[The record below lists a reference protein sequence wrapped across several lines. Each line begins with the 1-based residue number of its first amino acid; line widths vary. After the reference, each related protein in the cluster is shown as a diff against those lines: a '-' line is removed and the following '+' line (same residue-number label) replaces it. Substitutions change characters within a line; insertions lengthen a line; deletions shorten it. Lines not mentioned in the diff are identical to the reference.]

1 MVCHLISAWMIVN
14 CTSPAAMAKN
24 SSVPRVLACINEIA
38 DWIASNRLML
48 KSSKIDL
55 LWCSMRWYSDGVALT
70 DVAQCVCWTIPSC
83 PQPWRESRQG
93 ALTFYLRQP
102 TGRLVLRTAAEHQDL
117 PTSLDMHCSSH
128 DGEQLHHLTN
138 YCNSLL
144 AACSQRR
151 PAVSSN

>member
-83 PQPWRESRQG
+83 LQPWRESRQG

-102 TGRLVLRTAAEHQDL
+102 TGSVRTIQGKVDRTDPVLISLCSTVVQYRSSTAHPESAE
-117 PTSLDMHCSSH
+117 
-128 DGEQLHHLTN
+128 
-138 YCNSLL
+138 
-144 AACSQRR
+144 R
-151 PAVSSN
+151 PVCQ